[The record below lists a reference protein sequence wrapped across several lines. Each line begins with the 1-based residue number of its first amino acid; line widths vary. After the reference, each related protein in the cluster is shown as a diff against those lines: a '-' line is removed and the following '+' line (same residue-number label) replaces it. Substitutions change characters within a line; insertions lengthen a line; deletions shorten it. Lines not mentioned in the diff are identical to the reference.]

1 MTPESLRDAV
11 DAHAFVERRLGFGM
25 PAAATMEESLR
36 RSRAAVEAD
45 SEGLGERVGKV
56 ESAIARLRGVHA
68 QVVGT
73 EA

>member
-36 RSRAAVEAD
+36 RSRSAVEAD
-45 SEGLGERVGKV
+45 AEGLGVRVGKV
-56 ESAIARLRGVHA
+56 ESAVASLRGVNL
-68 QVVGT
+68 QVVGSD
-73 EA
+73 A